1 MMKNLLE
8 HNFISHY
15 GLAASVIVDVVSTT
29 DADFD
34 LNDDAVLVYRSGTG
48 IAKYSNPRR
57 KEVNIINYETFFKS
71 LPQSFQD
78 NKNNCDLIVY
88 TSDNQY
94 FLLNELTEKGKKK
107 GKKRTLAI
115 EQMLQVL
122 REISDVS
129 EIKLFIE
136 QHSVKQ
142 CCYFNKKTQ
151 SPSNKIT
158 APATFGRLSDIA
170 PHGFEMSN
178 SEIESLGFE
187 LWEFSGSQVYLFA

>member
-15 GLAASVIVDVVSTT
+15 GLTASVIVNVVSTT
-29 DADFD
+29 DVDFD
-34 LNDDAVLVYRSGTG
+34 LNDDDVLVYRSGTG
-48 IAKYSNPRR
+48 IAKYSNPSH
-57 KEVNIINYETFFKS
+57 KEVNVINYETFFKS
-71 LPQSFQD
+71 LPQPFQD
-78 NKNNCDLIVY
+78 DKNNCDLIVF

-94 FLLNELTEKGKKK
+94 FLLNELTDRGKKK
-107 GKKRTLAI
+107 GKKRTHAI

-122 REISDVS
+122 REISDVP

-151 SPSNKIT
+151 SPSIKIT
-158 APATFGRLSDIA
+158 APAIFGRLSDIA

-187 LWEFSGSQVYLFA
+187 LWEFAGSQVYLI